1 MFKINILKSSYLYLK
16 NYFLI
21 IFFLSFITIIPIIG
35 FIQTPMEGYWFV
47 VEPLTTKVNF
57 KELKAKNTSRV
68 FNNYFNSIFGFR
80 KFFIQIKTYMRYIF
94 KLNSNLTIFG
104 KDNFLYQLYS
114 PPNTKI
120 FYGVKRT
127 PPTEDLIK
135 VRKAYPQN
143 IPIIYIN
150 YPVKQV
156 VYPNQVPNYYNIE
169 IIRNNKTITSI
180 NGVYHLDLTEYLQN
194 YAKQNP
200 NDLIYYKGDSHW
212 TSYGGYLSY
221 KKIIAFMNNKLHSNF
236 KIPPLKNTNI
246 IYTPTSLYA
255 LCLGFYVYVKS
266 LADLC
271 VKNDQF
277 LYKAVN
283 ILYKEGTISESV
295 KFNCRDDNGISN
307 NYDCTMSY
315 LITNSNI
322 KTGTILIF
330 GSSFTYAPHIGL
342 SNFLIHN
349 FRNIYFI
356 HSNFTTNNKD
366 IYKNLVKEIKPD
378 IIFLIIHG

>member
-47 VEPLTTKVNF
+47 EPLTTKVNF
-57 KELKAKNTSRV
+57 KELTTKNTSIV

-80 KFFIQIKTYMRYIF
+80 KFFLQIKSYMTYIF
-94 KLNSNLTIFG
+94 KLNTKKITFG
-104 KDNFLYQLYS
+104 KDNYLY
-114 PPNTKI
+114 
-120 FYGVKRT
+120 YGLNSNNKPT
-127 PPTEDLIK
+127 PSTDNLSK
-135 VRKAYPQN
+135 LRKAYPQN
-143 IPIIYIN
+143 IPIIFIN
-150 YPVKQV
+150 YPVKQFI
-156 VYPNQVPNYYNIE
+156 YPTQIPKYSNMKIR
-169 IIRNNKTITSI
+169 RNNKSITSI

-194 YAKQNP
+194 YVRQNP
-200 NDLIYYKGDSHW
+200 NDLIYYKTDTHW
-212 TSYGGYLSY
+212 TSYAGYLAY
-221 KKIIAFMNNKLHSNF
+221 KKIIDFINKSIHSNF

-246 IYTPTSLYA
+246 IRNTRKYPA
-255 LCLGFYVYVKS
+255 DLCLMLYVYFKN
-266 LADLC
+266 LTDLC
-271 VKNDQF
+271 VKNSQF
-277 LYKAVN
+277 LYKEVN
-283 ILYKEGTISESV
+283 ILYKEGTISERV

-307 NYDCTMSY
+307 KKDCNMSY

-322 KTGTILIF
+322 KKGTILIF
-330 GSSFTYAPHIGL
+330 GDSFTYRPHLGL

-356 HSNFTTNNKD
+356 HSNSTTNNKD

-378 IIFLIIHG
+378 IIFLITR

>member
-1 MFKINILKSSYLYLK
+1 MFKVNILKSSYLYLK

-47 VEPLTTKVNF
+47 EPLTTKVNF
-57 KELKAKNTSRV
+57 KELTSKNTSIV

-80 KFFIQIKTYMRYIF
+80 KFFIQIKSYITYIS
-94 KLNSNLTIFG
+94 KVTTTNVSFG
-104 KDNFLYQLYS
+104 KDNFLY
-114 PPNTKI
+114 
-120 FYGVKRT
+120 VKT
-127 PPTEDLIK
+127 FNIIENPTENLIK
-135 VRKAYPQN
+135 MRNAYPKN

-150 YPVKQV
+150 YPNKTYM
-156 VYPNQVPNYYNIE
+156 YPNQLPPTNKHIYLKNQKKTSQ
-169 IIRNNKTITSI
+169 IIDSI
-180 NGVYHLDLTEYLQN
+180 NGVYHLNLTQYLQN

-200 NDLIYYKGDSHW
+200 NDLLYYKTDSHW
-212 TSYGGYLSY
+212 NSYAGYLSY
-221 KKIIAFMNNKLHSNF
+221 KKIIAFINNKLHTNF

-246 IYTPTSLYA
+246 ILSTRNHIND
-255 LCLGFYVYVKS
+255 LCIILYVYVQNLK
-266 LADLC
+266 DLC
-271 VKNDQF
+271 IKKGQF
-277 LYKAVN
+277 LHKEVN
-283 ILYKEGTISESV
+283 ILYKEGTISQRV

-307 NYDCTMSY
+307 NYDCNMSY

-330 GSSFTYAPHIGL
+330 GSSFTYIPKIGL
-342 SNFLIHN
+342 SDFLIHN

-378 IIFLIIHG
+378 IIFIITDRV